1 MSVTARDDQIEELIE
16 YWARMGIVEL
26 GEQYPDE
33 FMTDADVVFRAA
45 TETFRYLERVGLLR
59 GDCEFCTP
67 AAARACTDPT
77 CRARGYGQ
85 PHDGGDPA

>member
-1 MSVTARDDQIEELIE
+1 MSVTARDEQIEELIE

-59 GDCEFCTP
+59 DPNDDT
-67 AAARACTDPT
+67 AACICVPNLT
-77 CRARGYGQ
+77 C
-85 PHDGGDPA
+85 PVHNPVGGEA